1 MSVLKDK
8 QLESKAQFVNT
19 ANAIYTET
27 INFLSRVS
35 ARYSRLIA
43 EQTATLAGE
52 VLDHAEKANN
62 IFPSDLQRVNL
73 RKAHL
78 IEARASVMALDV
90 RLTHCYLI
98 LTQNPEG
105 AFTNSKGE
113 HLEASKAKKKLDNM
127 SQKLGDLIDEEKK
140 LLEGQIDKIGQKIKK

>member
-43 EQTATLAGE
+43 EQTATLVSPYQHG
-52 VLDHAEKANN
+52 
-62 IFPSDLQRVNL
+62 IF
-73 RKAHL
+73 
-78 IEARASVMALDV
+78 
-90 RLTHCYLI
+90 
-98 LTQNPEG
+98 
-105 AFTNSKGE
+105 
-113 HLEASKAKKKLDNM
+113 LE
-127 SQKLGDLIDEEKK
+127 
-140 LLEGQIDKIGQKIKK
+140 